1 MALQT
6 ILHSADF
13 CVIGGGM
20 AGLCAAVSAARH
32 GARVVLMHERPVLGG
47 NASSEIR
54 MWISGAHGANNRETG
69 LLEEILLENL
79 YRNPEKNYSIWDS
92 ILYEKVRFE
101 KNITLLLNCSC
112 MDAEVA
118 QGRIVSVTGWQ
129 MTTQRFHKVEAPLF
143 ADCAGESILAPLTG
157 APFRHGREARDEF
170 DESIAPE
177 KADRCTMGLT
187 CLMQAVETDVP
198 CTYIAPSWAEKIDA
212 EKLKGREPNLEDP
225 MENFWYLELGG
236 TRDTIGD
243 TEEIRDELLA
253 LTYGMW
259 DHLKNDPAQ
268 REKNQ
273 NWHLDWVGMLPGKR
287 ESRRY
292 VGAYTMTQKDVRA
305 GGIFQ
310 DEIAYGGW
318 SMDDHHPAGFRTDEP
333 PTIYH
338 AAPSPYGIPFGC
350 LYSKD
355 VPNLMFAGRNISM
368 THAAMSSTRV
378 MATCALLGQAVGTAA
393 ALAVERKCL
402 PCDIAAHDM
411 ECLQDT
417 LMDDDCFLPHLK
429 RKISV
434 LCNSACLSGDG
445 SGLESLRDGV
455 DRPRPDADHAWQ
467 GKAGDHIVYTFQT
480 PSTLK
485 RIRLVTDSDLNR
497 ETLPEPEN
505 WMNRSMFHNRLKRL
519 QPSYVPKTLLK
530 AFRITVR
537 FADGSSRVVA
547 EEQANHQRLW
557 LASINLT
564 NCTALT
570 LEVLETWG
578 SDIIRLFAFEA
589 D

>member
-1 MALQT
+1 
-6 ILHSADF
+6 
-13 CVIGGGM
+13 
-20 AGLCAAVSAARH
+20 
-32 GARVVLMHERPVLGG
+32 
-47 NASSEIR
+47 
-54 MWISGAHGANNRETG
+54 
-69 LLEEILLENL
+69 
-79 YRNPEKNYSIWDS
+79 
-92 ILYEKVRFE
+92 
-101 KNITLLLNCSC
+101 

-143 ADCAGESILAPLTG
+143 ADCSGDSILAPLTG

-259 DHLKNDPAQ
+259 DHLKNDPVQ

-393 ALAVERKCL
+393 ALAVERKW
-402 PCDIAAHDM
+402 I
-411 ECLQDT
+411 
-417 LMDDDCFLPHLK
+417 K
-429 RKISV
+429 SV
-434 LCNSACLSGDG
+434 
-445 SGLESLRDGV
+445 
-455 DRPRPDADHAWQ
+455 
-467 GKAGDHIVYTFQT
+467 
-480 PSTLK
+480 
-485 RIRLVTDSDLNR
+485 
-497 ETLPEPEN
+497 
-505 WMNRSMFHNRLKRL
+505 
-519 QPSYVPKTLLK
+519 
-530 AFRITVR
+530 
-537 FADGSSRVVA
+537 
-547 EEQANHQRLW
+547 
-557 LASINLT
+557 
-564 NCTALT
+564 
-570 LEVLETWG
+570 
-578 SDIIRLFAFEA
+578 
-589 D
+589 